1 MENFQSRIYS
11 INDFLEWNDRK
22 QLEISP
28 NFQRRSVWSPQAKSY
43 LIATILQDKPLPKIF
58 IRVSTDPKTRIT
70 KREVVDG
77 QQRIR
82 AILSFVEDGFAIS
95 RIHSETYGGLRYSD
109 LPEEVQAKF
118 LKYELSVDLLQDL
131 EDRDVL
137 DIFAR
142 LNTYSISLNKQELL
156 NAKYFGYFKQ
166 LVYKLSGDFYSFWS
180 KNNIFT
186 SRGISRMKEAELM
199 TDLIV
204 AAMDGIQ
211 SKKNVEK
218 YYKLYDETF
227 EDREVIEDRVR
238 RTINAIGN
246 IFGERLASSEFRS
259 TPNFYG
265 LFVALYHMQYGI
277 PNFDVPRKTFTVEDY
292 ARISNCL
299 DEIEHILEEKNM
311 DYSDFIASTK
321 DATTD
326 VPARTTRCEFIANR
340 IYMAL

>member
-82 AILSFVEDGFAIS
+82 AILSFAEDGFTVS
-95 RIHSETYGGLRYSD
+95 KIHSETYGGFRYSH
-109 LPEEVQAKF
+109 LPEEVQSKF

-166 LVYKLSGDFYSFWS
+166 LVYRLSGDFYTFWL
-180 KNNIFT
+180 NNNVFT
-186 SRGISRMKEAELM
+186 SRGISRMKEAELI
-199 TDLIV
+199 TDLMIV
-204 AAMDGIQ
+204 AVDGIQ
-211 SKKNVEK
+211 SKKNAEK
-218 YYKLYDETF
+218 YYKLYDEEF
-227 EDREVIEDRVR
+227 ENREIVEKRVR
-238 RTINAIGN
+238 KIINTIGN
-246 IFGERLASSEFRS
+246 IFEDRLVTSEFRS
-259 TPNFYG
+259 APNFYG
-265 LFVALYHMQYGI
+265 LFVALYHMQYGV
-277 PNFDVPRKTFTVEDY
+277 PNFPAPRKTFNVEDY

-299 DEIEHILEEKNM
+299 DEIEHILEEKNTI
-311 DYSDFIASTK
+311 YSEFIASTK

-326 VPARTTRCEFIANR
+326 VPARNTRCMFIANR
-340 IYMAL
+340 IYAAL

>member
-58 IRVSTDPKTRIT
+58 IRVSTDPKTRVT

-82 AILSFVEDGFAIS
+82 AILSFVEDGFSIS
-95 RIHSETYGGLRYSD
+95 KIHSETYGNFRYSH
-109 LPEEVQAKF
+109 LPEEVQSKF

-166 LVYKLSGDFYSFWS
+166 LVYRLSGDFYTFWL
-180 KNNIFT
+180 KNNVFT

-199 TDLIV
+199 TDLIIAV
-204 AAMDGIQ
+204 VDGIQ
-211 SKKNVEK
+211 SKKNAER

-227 EDREVIEDRVR
+227 ENREIVEERVR
-238 RTINAIGN
+238 KVINTIGN
-246 IFGERLASSEFRS
+246 IFEDRLATSEFHS

-277 PNFDVPRKTFTVEDY
+277 TNFAAPRKTFSVEDY

-299 DEIEHILEEKNM
+299 DEIEHILEEKNTV
-311 DYSDFIASTK
+311 YSEFIASTK

-326 VPARTTRCEFIANR
+326 VPARNTRCTFIANR
-340 IYMAL
+340 IYAAL